1 MRLIYKITDILHE
14 AGKIVTSAKN
24 ITDNMTVKTGTANFA
39 TVYDLDV
46 QKFLYARLSLLLPD
60 ASFIGEES
68 ADNHSELLT
77 EGLSFII
84 DPIDGTTN
92 FMHGYRHSAI
102 SVGLCRDGIM
112 SSGAVYNPYLDEMF
126 YAVRGEGAFLGKNR
140 IYAGDNHLQNSL
152 VSFGTTPYRRE
163 NADLTFDLVKK
174 LFLASRDI
182 RRSGSAALDLC
193 YIACGRCGLFFES
206 SLSPWDYAAGSLIV
220 EESGGIISCLEQKPL
235 PLDASSSVVAANRN
249 AYKDFYRDIKTDL
262 EFTALKGE

>member
-1 MRLIYKITDILHE
+1 MRLIYKILDILNE
-14 AGKIVTSAKN
+14 AGKIVTSAHN
-24 ITDNMTVKTGTANFA
+24 ITDNMTVKPGTANFA
-39 TVYDLDV
+39 TVYDLEV
-46 QKFLYARLSLLLPD
+46 QNFLYDRLSLLLPE

-68 ADNHSELLT
+68 AENHSELLT

-112 SSGAVYNPYLDEMF
+112 SAGAVYNPYLEEMF
-126 YAVRGEGAFLGKNR
+126 YAVRGEGAFLRKER
-140 IYAGDNHLQNSL
+140 IYAGDNPLRDSL

-163 NADLTFDLVKK
+163 NADHTFDLVKK
-174 LFLASRDI
+174 LFLASHDI

-220 EESGGIISCLEQKPL
+220 GESGGMISSLEQKPL
-235 PLDASSSVVAANRN
+235 PLDASSSVVAANIH
-249 AYKDFYRDIKTDL
+249 AYTDFYREIKKDSKYA
-262 EFTALKGE
+262 ALKGE